1 MIGFNDYQVKTNL
14 TAIYP
19 KDKALE
25 YLVLGLASEAG
36 EVAGKLKK
44 YIRDNDSVVG
54 VHGASVICSELGDV
68 LWYIS
73 QIALELNTTLESVAQ
88 ANIEK
93 LSDRKTRGVIG
104 GSGDS
109 R

>member
-1 MIGFNDYQVKTNL
+1 MVGFNDYQAATDS
-14 TAIYP
+14 TAVYP

-25 YLVLGLASEAG
+25 YLVLGLTSEAG

-44 YIRDNDSVVG
+44 IIRDNNSVVG
-54 VHGASVICSELGDV
+54 ETESRIICQELGDV
-68 LWYIS
+68 LWYVA
-73 QIALELNTTLESVAQ
+73 QIALELNTTLEAVAMM
-88 ANIEK
+88 NIDK
-93 LSDRKTRGVIG
+93 LSDRKNRGVIA

>member
-1 MIGFNDYQVKTNL
+1 MVGFNDYQAATES
-14 TAIYP
+14 TAVYP
-19 KDKALE
+19 RDKALE
-25 YLVLGLASEAG
+25 YLILGLASEAG

-44 YIRDNDSVVG
+44 IIRDNESVVG
-54 VHGASVICSELGDV
+54 AHEQQVICKELGDV
-68 LWYIS
+68 LWYIA
-73 QIALELNTTLESVAQ
+73 QIALELNTTLESVAMM
-88 ANIEK
+88 NIEK

>member
-1 MIGFNDYQVKTNL
+1 MIGFNDYQDKTNS

-19 KDKALE
+19 KEKALE

-44 YIRDNDSVVG
+44 YIRDNNSVVG
-54 VHGASVICSELGDV
+54 VYEASVICGELGDV

>member
-1 MIGFNDYQVKTNL
+1 MVGFNDYQAATES
-14 TAIYP
+14 TAVYP

-25 YLVLGLASEAG
+25 YLVLGLTSEAG

-44 YIRDNDSVVG
+44 IIRDNESVVG
-54 VHGASVICSELGDV
+54 VHEAQVICKELGDV
-68 LWYIS
+68 LWYVA
-73 QIALELNTTLESVAQ
+73 QIALELNTTLEAVAMM
-88 ANIEK
+88 NIDK
-93 LSDRKTRGVIG
+93 LADRKNRGVIA

>member
-1 MIGFNDYQVKTNL
+1 MVGFNEYQAATQKT
-14 TAIYP
+14 AMYP

-25 YLVLGLASEAG
+25 YLVLGLTSEAG

-44 YIRDNDSVVG
+44 IIRDNESVVG
-54 VHGASVICSELGDV
+54 VHEADVICKELGDV
-68 LWYIS
+68 LWYIA
-73 QIALELNTTLESVAQ
+73 QIALELNATLESVAI

-93 LSDRKTRGVIG
+93 LADRKTRGVIG

>member
-1 MIGFNDYQVKTNL
+1 MVGFNDYQAATES
-14 TAIYP
+14 TAVYP

-44 YIRDNDSVVG
+44 IIRDNESVVG
-54 VHGASVICSELGDV
+54 VHEAKVICKELGDV
-68 LWYIS
+68 LWYVA
-73 QIALELNTTLESVAQ
+73 QIALELNTTLEAVAMM
-88 ANIEK
+88 NIDK
-93 LSDRKTRGVIG
+93 LADRKNRGVIS